1 MRHLAASRQLA
12 ASLLASA
19 LLGLPS
25 APACAAAWPLAPS
38 QRAAV
43 ERGEIVI
50 ADDRDPKAGGLDAAI
65 ARAAVRIA
73 APPDRV
79 FDVMTDCTAAPA
91 WVPFMVRCQVL
102 ETTAGGAEQ
111 LIAHRVD
118 YGWYAPRV
126 DYVFRASY
134 RDRREVRFANVSG
147 DLLENDGLWSLELAA
162 DGVSTL
168 VTYRV
173 RVRPRFYLPQWLYRR
188 GLRSEI
194 PALLEALRKQ
204 AEAPP

>member
-1 MRHLAASRQLA
+1 MPALSKSRWLAAALA
-12 ASLLASA
+12 AA
-19 LLGLPS
+19 LLGLASGPGRT
-25 APACAAAWPLAPS
+25 AAWTLAPS
-38 QRAAV
+38 QRTAV
-43 ERGEIVI
+43 ERGEIVV
-50 ADDRDPKAGGLDAAI
+50 ADDRDPAAGGEDAAL

-79 FDVMTDCTAAPA
+79 FAVMTDCAAAPG
-91 WVPFMVRCQVL
+91 WVPFMVSCRVL

-147 DLLENDGLWSLELAA
+147 DLLENDGLWNLELAA

-188 GLRSEI
+188 GLKSEI

-204 AEAPP
+204 AEAPQ